1 MDIRQRLG
9 KDTFLKDT
17 LYLVG
22 RDDNW
27 LLWYSLICEI
37 LIIRVNLIVY
47 IIVALVVQIILNF
60 LCVDNYLSHWWWSLL
75 WSIINILKSIRLAI
89 FDNQFFFVLLSREM
103 TLVAFLYW
111 CVLVISLM
119 FQLWSWFSN
128 GKSLWFKLSLIDAL
142 FLSYFKL
149 VSIIHDQII
158 YQI

>member
-75 WSIINILKSIRLAI
+75 WSII
-89 FDNQFFFVLLSREM
+89 
-103 TLVAFLYW
+103 
-111 CVLVISLM
+111 
-119 FQLWSWFSN
+119 
-128 GKSLWFKLSLIDAL
+128 
-142 FLSYFKL
+142 
-149 VSIIHDQII
+149 
-158 YQI
+158 